1 MDVWALDGL
10 NQIGPITTFTKVQII
25 ERDLGLGAWVLEMP
39 LGEAAGI
46 AARLM
51 AATWPGIE
59 VYDPDTGWRFG
70 GYLTDAIPAVDD
82 QGVETVRLVG
92 SDFQADLGAWL
103 EWPGSDTP
111 IHWWYNSVGGT
122 IPLTSDAHTMVYA
135 NAGVGASAEHAQ
147 IAGLV
152 QGPDPAGGAPKAR
165 RIRGEPLLDVLRFL
179 FLGEAWTA
187 RLRLVRDTAGAGSV
201 LFETPARTLAPTVLD
216 VKRGSF
222 GRAEVRSSAA
232 KASHVIAMG
241 GPIVGGLPGERMV
254 RQIRPQENNWR
265 YRHRELFIN
274 RPATDDSGA
283 LLNEAADAF
292 SANNFATSV
301 RVEGAR
307 VEGYG
312 LTIDL
317 GQMVTVQLGPT
328 FTPSSV
334 RLPVAASTLE
344 FTPEAGWKR
353 TVDLGGETLSGLP
366 GVYATI
372 ARLSARARK
381 LEGEL

>member
-1 MDVWALDGL
+1 MDVWALDGF
-10 NQIGPITTFTKVQII
+10 NQIGPITTFTKVQVI
-25 ERDLGLGAWVLEMP
+25 ERYLGLGAWVLEMP

-70 GYLTDAIPAVDD
+70 GYMTDAIPSVDS
-82 QGVETVRLVG
+82 QGVETVQLVG

-111 IHWWYNSVGGT
+111 IHWWYNTVGGT

-135 NAGVGASAEHAQ
+135 NAGGGASSERPQ

-152 QGPDPAGGAPKAR
+152 QGPDPVGGAPKAR

-179 FLGEAWTA
+179 FLGEPWIA
-187 RLRLVRDTAGAGSV
+187 RLRLTRDTAGVGSV
-201 LFETPARTLAPTVLD
+201 LFETLAQPLATTVLD
-216 VKRGSF
+216 VKRGSV
-222 GRAEVRSSAA
+222 GRVEVRSSAA
-232 KASHVIAMG
+232 KATHVIAMG
-241 GPIVGGLPGERMV
+241 GPFVGGPTDSRMV
-254 RQIRPQENNWR
+254 RTVRPQENNWR

-283 LLNEAADAF
+283 LLNEAADVAG
-292 SANNFATSV
+292 ANYFTNSV
-301 RVEGAR
+301 RAEGAR

-317 GQMVTVQLGPT
+317 GWMVTVQLGPT
-328 FTPSSV
+328 FTPASV
-334 RLPVAASTLE
+334 RLPVVASTLE
-344 FTPEAGWKR
+344 FTPELGWKR